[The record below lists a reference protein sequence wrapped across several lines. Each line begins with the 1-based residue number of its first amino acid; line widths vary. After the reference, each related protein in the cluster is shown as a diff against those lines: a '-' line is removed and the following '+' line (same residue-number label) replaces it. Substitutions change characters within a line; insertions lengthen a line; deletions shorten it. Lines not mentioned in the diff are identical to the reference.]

1 MKKNLKSAVLCSV
14 ACMSLY
20 TQSGLLDIKTVY
32 AAEYAE
38 NVKVDGGSIEYKD
51 DSVHVIQKPNIEG
64 APDSVLTREDTTLTG
79 SMFEVNSYN
88 DKGSENVKKV
98 DVLNGTVSISG
109 TSIENKSIYGTV
121 IFLHSMADADERGG
135 PKILKSEN
143 GVVQISDNSII
154 SASGHE
160 ITGSRIDTQQSYA
173 YANNGEVSIKDSE
186 INCSSIKGS
195 YAVSWTGKA
204 DTQNGKINIENSNVT
219 TSSYYNPDSNNNLG
233 SAIVGN
239 YSKAVYEGTEKMF
252 ANNGQVIAKDSSING
267 GIVGSIAQGGE
278 NSNLEASDN
287 EVVIMNT
294 SVTKGVIGGRV
305 YFGTTSSS
313 NENKVT
319 ITDKSVV
326 EGDIYGGYV
335 SSLNTMTSN
344 DNTVNIYDSEV
355 TGNIYGTLVTTSSQ
369 ANGDKTET
377 NNNTIEI
384 VNSIINKN
392 AENKGDGDIYGGAAN
407 NKGNTESNNN
417 SIHIKNS
424 KTEHNIIVGYASSYN
439 NKGYNDPT
447 ASAQNNEIIIEGK
460 DNSFKDITAG
470 YAEVWKGG
478 SVEIKDNNITL
489 LNANG
494 ANYNE
499 SNLYGYDYYLDADS
513 QNNTVIEGNTL
524 TLDNWSGTV
533 KSINNFNDIEFKNI
547 QWENGGI
554 VLGLL
559 ENEENSLKD
568 TVISLTGST
577 VINNGTKLQ
586 VGDYMYF
593 INHDNDVNLGT
604 DSNNVKCDDNNIFTS
619 GVAVEG
625 KGAVEV
631 EADGDVKYTITEVG
645 TTDQAKA
652 TTDYNSVA
660 AAFLIYGSDLVVDG
674 LNAMEQDQL
683 FGVKTFAIVEGVD
696 KTFEV
701 ADDLKVNGW
710 NGLYG
715 VGNIKK
721 TDDGVLSY
729 AAFFENGTANYRVY
743 NSFMD
748 EAFRGN
754 GSIVYNGGGIAGR
767 YKKDGGVYAEASVRA
782 GMLKNQMKDIF
793 RDGNGN
799 AYGYDTENPYWALH
813 VGTGKIYDVGE
824 NKDLDV
830 YARYYHTYNDGDSF
844 MAAGDRF
851 DVDSVTSNRLRLG
864 MRYNTNKDKKW
875 QTYYGAAYEYEFSG
889 DSKVHINDDTL
900 VKESM
905 KGSSCFAEIGFNY
918 QRDKKSSWD
927 FEGRLRGYVGETKG
941 ISGMLRVNYSF

>member
-1 MKKNLKSAVLCSV
+1 MKKQSKNLEKAIVLV
-14 ACMSLY
+14 LMLNVIGY
-20 TQSGLLDIKTVY
+20 TNVM
-32 AAEYAE
+32 AAEL
-38 NVKVDGGSIEYKD
+38 DG
-51 DSVHVIQKPNIEG
+51 
-64 APDSVLTREDTTLTG
+64 TG
-79 SMFEVNSYN
+79 NN
-88 DKGSENVKKV
+88 GIV
-98 DVLNGTVSISG
+98 DVPVHGSFNY
-109 TSIENKSIYGTV
+109 IYGSKV
-121 IFLHSMADADERGG
+121 YE
-135 PKILKSEN
+135 
-143 GVVQISDNSII
+143 
-154 SASGHE
+154 
-160 ITGSRIDTQQSYA
+160 
-173 YANNGEVSIKDSE
+173 KDSE
-186 INCSSIKGS
+186 ANNSCVGNVTITNKENNIEIKNAVAGS
-195 YAVSWTGKA
+195 YAFSENKNAFSGEGNITINGGKYNLEKTVWNDNFCGIFGSYA
-204 DTQNGKINIENSNVT
+204 HSTSGEAKAINGKININNVSELDIVDGILANGIYGSFADVGYDKIANNTIAVADGGSVTIISSSVSAPIAGSFARFERSGNAEVNATNGIVNILSDSNIKSDIYGCLTEGRNGKWSTSNGVVNIIGENINVKST
-219 TSSYYNPDSNNNLG
+219 DIAGTYSDGLGTPIDSSISTNGIVNIEGANVKAKYITGSYLNTPYQGEKTSTSSYGQVNIENAIVDVSNGGIYGASCGGSSGTGGKVETINSCVTISNSEITGDVIGGDATSYDIFTKEDNVEFRATSKNNSVILIGQNKLDNIYASIIINNKGIAEALDNKVILKDGVNVTYDDSDIYGYDSSFTSEDNIIAKNNNL
-233 SAIVGN
+233 IV
-239 YSKAVYEGTEKMF
+239 
-252 ANNGQVIAKDSSING
+252 
-267 GIVGSIAQGGE
+267 
-278 NSNLEASDN
+278 
-287 EVVIMNT
+287 
-294 SVTKGVIGGRV
+294 
-305 YFGTTSSS
+305 
-313 NENKVT
+313 
-319 ITDKSVV
+319 
-326 EGDIYGGYV
+326 
-335 SSLNTMTSN
+335 
-344 DNTVNIYDSEV
+344 
-355 TGNIYGTLVTTSSQ
+355 
-369 ANGDKTET
+369 
-377 NNNTIEI
+377 
-384 VNSIINKN
+384 
-392 AENKGDGDIYGGAAN
+392 
-407 NKGNTESNNN
+407 
-417 SIHIKNS
+417 
-424 KTEHNIIVGYASSYN
+424 
-439 NKGYNDPT
+439 
-447 ASAQNNEIIIEGK
+447 
-460 DNSFKDITAG
+460 
-470 YAEVWKGG
+470 
-478 SVEIKDNNITL
+478 
-489 LNANG
+489 
-494 ANYNE
+494 
-499 SNLYGYDYYLDADS
+499 
-513 QNNTVIEGNTL
+513 
-524 TLDNWSGTV
+524 DNWSGTV
-533 KSINNFNDIEFKNI
+533 KSINNFNNVEFKNI

-559 ENEENSLKD
+559 ENGENSLKD

-851 DVDSVTSNRLRLG
+851 DVDSITSNRLRLG

-918 QRDKKSSWD
+918 QRYKKSSWD

>member
-1 MKKNLKSAVLCSV
+1 MKKILKRTVLCSI

-32 AAEYAE
+32 AEEYAD
-38 NVKVDGGSIEYKD
+38 NVKVSDGCIEYENNTLT
-51 DSVHVIQKPNIEG
+51 VNQKPNIVG
-64 APDSVLTREDTTLTG
+64 APESALTDRDNVITG
-79 SMFEVNSYN
+79 GLIDIKSEN
-88 DKGSENVKKV
+88 DEGFENVKNV
-98 DVLNGTVSISG
+98 EVVNGSVSISG
-109 TSIENKSIYGTV
+109 TDIESKSIYGTG
-121 IFLHSMADADERGG
+121 IFLHSLADSKDYGG
-135 PKILKSEN
+135 SKTLKSEN
-143 GVVQISDNSII
+143 GVVKISDGSTISSSGLEII
-154 SASGHE
+154 
-160 ITGSRIDTQQSYA
+160 GSRIDTQQSYA

-186 INCSSIKGS
+186 IKCSSIKGS
-195 YAVSWTGKA
+195 YAVSWKGTA

-219 TSSYYNPDSNNNLG
+219 TSSYYDPGNNNNLG
-233 SAIVGN
+233 SAIIGN
-239 YSKAVYEGTEKMF
+239 HSMTVYEGTEKMF
-252 ANNGQVIAKDSSING
+252 ANNGQVIAKDSIIDG

-278 NSNLEASDN
+278 NSNLEASNN

-305 YFGTTSSS
+305 YLGTTSSS
-313 NENKVT
+313 SENKVT

-344 DNTVNIYDSEV
+344 DNKVIIYDSEV
-355 TGNIYGTLVTTSSQ
+355 TGNIYGTVVKTSSK
-369 ANGDKTET
+369 ANGDKTES
-377 NNNTIEI
+377 NNNI
-384 VNSIINKN
+384 VNIFNSTINKSG
-392 AENKGDGDIYGGAAN
+392 ESDGDIYGGAAN

-417 SIHIKNS
+417 SIYIKNS
-424 KTEHNIIVGYASSYN
+424 RTEHNIIVGYASSYN
-439 NKGYNDPT
+439 NNGYNDPT

-460 DNSFKDITAG
+460 DNSFKDVTAG

-478 SVEIKDNNITL
+478 RVEIKDNNITL

-513 QNNTVIEGNTL
+513 QNNTVIDGNTL

-533 KSINNFNDIEFKNI
+533 KSINNFNDVEFKNI
-547 QWENGGI
+547 QWENGGT

-577 VINNGTKLQ
+577 VINSDIKLQ

-593 INHDNDVNLGT
+593 INHSNNVNLGT
-604 DSNNVKCDDNNIFTS
+604 DSDNVNCKDNNIFTS

-625 KGAVEV
+625 KGEVEV

-696 KTFEV
+696 KTFKV

-743 NSFMD
+743 NNFMD

-799 AYGYDTENPYWALH
+799 DYGYDTENPYWALH
-813 VGTGKIYDVGE
+813 VGAGKIYAVGE
-824 NKDLDV
+824 NRDLDV

-844 MAAGDRF
+844 RVAGDCF
-851 DVDSVTSNRLRLG
+851 DVDSVTSNRLRFG
-864 MRYNTNKDKKW
+864 MRYNTNKGKQW
-875 QTYYGAAYEYEFSG
+875 QTYYGTAYEYEFSG
-889 DSKVHINDDTL
+889 DSKVHINDDIL

-918 QRDKKSSWD
+918 QRDKKSPWD